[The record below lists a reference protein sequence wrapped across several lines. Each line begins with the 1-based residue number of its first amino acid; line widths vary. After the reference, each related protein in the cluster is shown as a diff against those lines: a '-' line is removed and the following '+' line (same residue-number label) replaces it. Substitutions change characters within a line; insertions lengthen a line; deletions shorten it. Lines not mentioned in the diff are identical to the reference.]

1 MFTFVAWSC
10 FCIGIVAKIKIGLDQ
25 KLSMPKD
32 SYVISYFNDMNSY
45 LNVGPP
51 VYFVV
56 EKGHNYTS
64 IMGQNQLCGSVGCPH
79 DSLLGKLYTQ
89 SKISN

>member
-10 FCIGIVAKIKIGLDQ
+10 FCIAIVTKVKIGLDQ

-56 EKGHNYTS
+56 ENGHNYTS

-79 DSLLGKLYTQ
+79 DSLLGKLYTE